1 MDVATRRILQTALAS
16 QSGSRC
22 LGWRQVDRTRCAA
35 CFDVGTRFRPSYA
48 HRGQALPTS
57 PLLAP
62 AKFLL
67 KCHRR
72 IVAHKETTI
81 RILWQLEEATAGSVQ
96 IDGNGEYFQA
106 SVCEYGPVQDVGHC
120 EEDVFTLQYDHG
132 TDKDYV
138 KIHPEDGKLRVWDK
152 ETK

>member
-1 MDVATRRILQTALAS
+1 MRIVGKPFPPLH
-16 QSGSRC
+16 C
-22 LGWRQVDRTRCAA
+22 LPQ
-35 CFDVGTRFRPSYA
+35 
-48 HRGQALPTS
+48 
-57 PLLAP
+57 

-72 IVAHKETTI
+72 IFAHKETTI
-81 RILWQLEEATAGSVQ
+81 RILRQLEEATAGSVQ
-96 IDGNGEYFQA
+96 IDCKGKYFQA